1 MLSYFVSQ
9 IRACCVSHVSHSVS
23 QNEGLLRRVG
33 WTRDKRQAT
42 ATASGKLPH
51 TRPSI
56 CISLYLCPTPTP
68 GWQATMF
75 VYVTCACIS
84 ACKFIRVHTRA
95 EWVVWCQTYIVE
107 AGSNVTFDV
116 MPLNMLRSHASPTTL
131 PRLMSFLNLLLKYYV
146 LLSIGTLNRKTNRT
160 LERKTGNLFDYCRGK
175 GQAKVH
181 GLNQVDLE
189 AGCSATDPSRSTV
202 HFLEPGSHSVI
213 KPSC

>member
-1 MLSYFVSQ
+1 MVWPYSYLAFLLWHILCLAFQKRVLSYFVSQ

-68 GWQATMF
+68 GWKATMF

-84 ACKFIRVHTRA
+84 ACKFIRLHTGA

-116 MPLNMLRSHASPTTL
+116 MPLNMLRSHASPTML
-131 PRLMSFLNLLLKYYV
+131 PRLMSYLNFLLKYFV
-146 LLSIGTLNRKTNRT
+146 LL
-160 LERKTGNLFDYCRGK
+160 
-175 GQAKVH
+175 
-181 GLNQVDLE
+181 
-189 AGCSATDPSRSTV
+189 
-202 HFLEPGSHSVI
+202 
-213 KPSC
+213 

>member
-1 MLSYFVSQ
+1 MLTRQAVVTIHPTILVGASFEILVWPYSYLAFLLWHILCLAFQKRVLSYFVSQ

-84 ACKFIRVHTRA
+84 ACKFIRLYVQNGLYGVRHT
-95 EWVVWCQTYIVE
+95 
-107 AGSNVTFDV
+107 
-116 MPLNMLRSHASPTTL
+116 
-131 PRLMSFLNLLLKYYV
+131 
-146 LLSIGTLNRKTNRT
+146 
-160 LERKTGNLFDYCRGK
+160 
-175 GQAKVH
+175 
-181 GLNQVDLE
+181 
-189 AGCSATDPSRSTV
+189 
-202 HFLEPGSHSVI
+202 
-213 KPSC
+213 